1 MPGSSGKDG
10 KGVSDQDNEAE
21 TTMSQLDEIAKDI
34 REISK
39 SLRTAVVILSE
50 IYAAM
55 PEPEEGQREVY
66 LSGKPITDNP
76 ESTAGDTGEPRQYL
90 NSKPAP

>member
-1 MPGSSGKDG
+1 
-10 KGVSDQDNEAE
+10 
-21 TTMSQLDEIAKDI
+21 MSQLDEIVKDI
-34 REISK
+34 REMSK

-55 PEPEEGQREVY
+55 PEPEEDRREVY

-76 ESTAGDTGEPRQYL
+76 EPTAGNTGEPHQYL
-90 NSKPAP
+90 NGEPAS